1 MNLREEGQRERVGGE
16 SFEPSPGTHNY
27 CHAGILPFYQQHKS
41 PLFST
46 LQVKVEAVDVQG
58 SELRRTRG
66 ETNVLPRASREE
78 QKKRRLEDLEE
89 NLLRGKR
96 MVLCFYSTRKETK
109 GSTGKI

>member
-1 MNLREEGQRERVGGE
+1 M
-16 SFEPSPGTHNY
+16 
-27 CHAGILPFYQQHKS
+27 
-41 PLFST
+41 FST
-46 LQVKVEAVDVQG
+46 LQAKVEAVDVQG
-58 SELRRTRG
+58 SELRTRG

-109 GSTGKI
+109 GKKGKI